1 MKRIALLGATGSIGS
16 SALDVIGRHPDR
28 FEVNALAAGNRV
40 DELVAL
46 CARFRP
52 ALAAIAAPALGPAL
66 ADGLR
71 RHGLATRALAGP
83 QALAE
88 IAADPASDTVIAAI
102 VGAAGL
108 ASTLAAARA
117 GKTLLLA
124 NKEAVVM
131 AGELLFATLAGS
143 GARVLPIDSEHNAIF
158 QCLPP
163 GFDRDLGRAGIER
176 LILTASGG
184 PFLDW
189 PAQRLAQAGPDQAC
203 AHPTWQMGRKISV
216 DSATLMNKGLEVIEA
231 HWLFGA
237 PADRIDVVIH
247 PQSLVH
253 SLVQYVDGSVLAQLG
268 SPDMRTVLGH
278 ALAWPERV
286 ATGVEPLDLVRSG
299 RLDFLAPDRSRFPC
313 LDLAYAALRAGGGAA
328 CALNAANEVAVAA
341 FLDGTLPFPGIAAV
355 VADALEQLDAAPV
368 QDLDSILAYDAQ
380 ARRRAALQVEARR
393 RTTKA

>member
-1 MKRIALLGATGSIGS
+1 MKRIALLGATGSIGT

-28 FEVNALAAGNRV
+28 FEVHALTAGDRV

-52 ALAAIAAPALGPAL
+52 ALAAIATEALGPAL
-66 ADGLR
+66 EQGLR
-71 RHGLATRALAGP
+71 RHDLPTRALAGP
-83 QALAE
+83 QALTE
-88 IAADPASDTVIAAI
+88 IARDPGSDTVIAAI

-131 AGELLFATLAGS
+131 AGELLFGALAGS
-143 GARVLPIDSEHNAIF
+143 AARLLPIDSEHNAIF

-163 GFDRDLGRAGIER
+163 DFDRDLDRAGIAR
-176 LILTASGG
+176 LLLTASGG

-189 PAQRLAQAGPDQAC
+189 PVGRLAQAQPDQAC

-237 PADRIDVVIH
+237 PADRIEVVVH

-253 SLVQYVDGSVLAQLG
+253 SLVQYVDGSMLAQLG

-278 ALAWPERV
+278 ALAWPERI

-299 RLDFLAPDRSRFPC
+299 RLDFQAPDRARFPC
-313 LDLAYAALRAGGGAA
+313 LDLAYAALRAGGSAP
-328 CALNAANEVAVAA
+328 CALNAANEVAVSA
-341 FLDGTLPFPGIAAV
+341 FLDGRLPFPGIAAV
-355 VADALEQLDAAPV
+355 VADTLAGLDPAPV

>member
-28 FEVNALAAGNRV
+28 FEVHALTAGDRV

-46 CARFRP
+46 CVRFRP
-52 ALAAIAAPALGPAL
+52 ALAAIATAALGPAL
-66 ADGLR
+66 EQGLR
-71 RHGLATRALAGP
+71 RHGLPTRALAGP

-88 IAADPASDTVIAAI
+88 VAGDPGSDTVIAAI

-131 AGELLFATLAGS
+131 AGDLLFAAVAAS

-158 QCLPP
+158 QCLPAD
-163 GFDRDLGRAGIER
+163 FDRDLDRAGIAR

-189 PAQRLAQAGPDQAC
+189 PADRLAQAGPDQAC
-203 AHPTWQMGRKISV
+203 AHPTWRMGRKISV

-237 PADRIDVVIH
+237 PAERIEVVVH

-278 ALAWPERV
+278 ALAWPQRV
-286 ATGVEPLDLVRSG
+286 ATGVEPLDLVRCG
-299 RLDFLAPDRSRFPC
+299 RLDFQAPDRVRFPC
-313 LDLAYAALRAGGGAA
+313 LDLAYAALRAGGSAP

-341 FLDGTLPFPGIAAV
+341 FLDGRLPFPGIAAV
-355 VADALEQLDAAPV
+355 VADALDGLDPAPV
-368 QDLDSILAYDAQ
+368 QELDSILAYDAQ